1 AGNIGFAEVNIIK
14 DTQVPIVIVNSPSSN
29 DVYSTSA
36 PTFNLRIT
44 DENLDSM
51 WYTLDGG
58 LNNFTFINNGTIN
71 STAWTTLLD
80 GSVTII
86 FYAND
91 TAGNIGFAEV
101 NIIKDTQ
108 VPIVIVNSP
117 VDNNIYGSS
126 APAFNV
132 RITDDYLYE
141 MWYTLDGG
149 LIIYTFT
156 DNGTFNS
163 AAWAALLDGQVTI
176 TFYAN
181 DTFGHLGSDEVIV
194 EKDAKGPIIIIN
206 SPSSG
211 SQFGV
216 TAPDFMITVTDNH
229 LDSMWYSLDGGVTT
243 FAITANAT
251 IDQATWAAL
260 SEGSVTI
267 TFYAN
272 DTLGNLTF
280 EEVVITK
287 EIPPGGIDP
296 TTIIIIVVVSIV
308 GGVAVIAGVYL
319 FMKKRATP
327 E

>member
-1 AGNIGFAEVNIIK
+1 
-14 DTQVPIVIVNSPSSN
+14 
-29 DVYSTSA
+29 
-36 PTFNLRIT
+36 
-44 DENLDSM
+44 
-51 WYTLDGG
+51 
-58 LNNFTFINNGTIN
+58 
-71 STAWTTLLD
+71 
-80 GSVTII
+80 
-86 FYAND
+86 
-91 TAGNIGFAEV
+91 
-101 NIIKDTQ
+101 
-108 VPIVIVNSP
+108 
-117 VDNNIYGSS
+117 
-126 APAFNV
+126 
-132 RITDDYLYE
+132 
-141 MWYTLDGG
+141 
-149 LIIYTFT
+149 
-156 DNGTFNS
+156 
-163 AAWAALLDGQVTI
+163 
-176 TFYAN
+176 
-181 DTFGHLGSDEVIV
+181 
-194 EKDAKGPIIIIN
+194 
-206 SPSSG
+206 
-211 SQFGV
+211 
-216 TAPDFMITVTDNH
+216 MITVTDNH